1 MIGEYENRTLRIQGV
16 LPSSQNYIAHH
27 PWWWEHWLMVQ
38 AFVPSQK
45 LIPEAW
51 VIYNDAIPM
60 PNQEV
65 LKPFAEVVA
74 SVKEIQG
81 WAILAM
87 TGVGVVIGLPSLVL
101 FYYYLRQSLVDDK
114 KTMNLFI
121 GYGAPMT
128 MIQQWYGIKLTWLI
142 MELAGPTFLVILGFD
157 FVIKEVIASIFFI
170 DFMYRF
176 PQETMLVLIGLFLS
190 FYAMMLVIQTTT
202 IRDLVKKN

>member
-1 MIGEYENRTLRIQGV
+1 
-16 LPSSQNYIAHH
+16 
-27 PWWWEHWLMVQ
+27 MVQ

-101 FYYYLRQSLVDDK
+101 FFYYLRQSLVDDK

-121 GYGAPMT
+121 GYGTPMT
-128 MIQQWYGIKLTWLI
+128 MIQQWYGVKLTWLI
-142 MELAGPTFLVILGFD
+142 MELVGPTFLVILGFD

-176 PQETMLVLIGLFLS
+176 PQETMLVLIGLFLG